1 MNRFK
6 YFETYIYFTEWIIG
20 IASLVE
26 FGFDPWNF
34 LNFVIMTRF
43 RKFEIFMGS
52 DEDMMLNLENSTEL
66 RISV

>member
-1 MNRFK
+1 
-6 YFETYIYFTEWIIG
+6 
-20 IASLVE
+20 
-26 FGFDPWNF
+26 
-34 LNFVIMTRF
+34 MTRF